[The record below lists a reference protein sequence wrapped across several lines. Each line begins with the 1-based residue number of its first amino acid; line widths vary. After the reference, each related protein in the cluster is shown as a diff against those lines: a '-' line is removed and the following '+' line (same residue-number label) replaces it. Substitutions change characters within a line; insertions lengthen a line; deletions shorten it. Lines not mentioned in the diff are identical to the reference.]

1 MNWVQLKRPAPW
13 PQAASPRRVGTRG
26 DAAALTLLMSP
37 LKTTSSAFSCS
48 TFRASSSWQASA
60 SWASYGREKPGV
72 SRTACGQRAGE
83 GGTRRGR
90 AALTSWSSFTRS
102 CSCSL
107 TTYSS
112 SHLQTAKGQRLGAGS
127 SRLRS
132 PPPARLAQAQAPAPG
147 LLPQTGGAG
156 QKRVAPGSPPA
167 PSSPAAFPEPPAS
180 HHLRATAAALV
191 PRRAQPDQLSGWP
204 RPPPSAH
211 TTRPGLPPPVL
222 RSGLPPAACTRTE
235 LV

>member
-1 MNWVQLKRPAPW
+1 M
-13 PQAASPRRVGTRG
+13 
-26 DAAALTLLMSP
+26 
-37 LKTTSSAFSCS
+37 
-48 TFRASSSWQASA
+48 
-60 SWASYGREKPGV
+60 
-72 SRTACGQRAGE
+72 SRTACGRPAGQ

-112 SHLQTAKGQRLGAGS
+112 SHLQTAKGRRLGAGS

-132 PPPARLAQAQAPAPG
+132 PPPARLAQAPALG